1 VVETIE
7 EISAVCSIKR
17 QYGAKALARD
27 LFWITCLGAYIQGS
41 RCSLWNDRRSKRLT
55 TCLAIAAFLLEG
67 CGGDNRL
74 PTAPS
79 ELTTGV
85 VIYEHANFLGE
96 SAHITSDI
104 ENLES
109 VRGPCVRSDTD
120 ANGNTS
126 TTDSWDDCASSIR
139 VAPGW
144 RATLYEDPKFKGWAA
159 DVGEE
164 SVANYQL
171 VRGPCS
177 RDTFND
183 CASSIRV
190 FRVR

>member
-1 VVETIE
+1 M
-7 EISAVCSIKR
+7 
-17 QYGAKALARD
+17 
-27 LFWITCLGAYIQGS
+27 
-41 RCSLWNDRRSKRLT
+41 
-55 TCLAIAAFLLEG
+55 
-67 CGGDNRL
+67 
-74 PTAPS
+74 
-79 ELTTGV
+79 TGV
-85 VIYEHANFLGE
+85 VIYQHANFLGE

-126 TTDSWDDCASSIR
+126 STDSWDDCASSIR

-164 SVANYQL
+164 NVANYQL

-177 RDTFND
+177 HDTFND

>member
-1 VVETIE
+1 MTLAGRSGR
-7 EISAVCSIKR
+7 SAPLTLVCAVLVS
-17 QYGAKALARD
+17 AACRD
-27 LFWITCLGAYIQGS
+27 
-41 RCSLWNDRRSKRLT
+41 
-55 TCLAIAAFLLEG
+55 
-67 CGGDNRL
+67 RL

-85 VIYEHANFLGE
+85 VIYQHANFLGE
-96 SAHITSDI
+96 SAHITADTTDL
-104 ENLES
+104 EN
-109 VRGPCVRSDTD
+109 VRGPCIKVESDGQ
-120 ANGNTS
+120 GNTS
-126 TTDSWDDCASSIR
+126 SKDSWDDCVSSVR

-144 RATLYEDPKFKGWAA
+144 RVTLYEDPGYKGWAA

-164 SVANYQL
+164 NVANFQL

-190 FRVR
+190 FRVP

>member
-1 VVETIE
+1 M
-7 EISAVCSIKR
+7 
-17 QYGAKALARD
+17 
-27 LFWITCLGAYIQGS
+27 
-41 RCSLWNDRRSKRLT
+41 LWNETAQRR
-55 TCLAIAAFLLEG
+55 AIAFAIAVLCFDS
-67 CGGDNRL
+67 CGDNRL
-74 PTAPS
+74 ATAPS
-79 ELTTGV
+79 ELTTGI
-85 VIYEHANFLGE
+85 VIYQHANFLGE

-126 TTDSWDDCASSIR
+126 STDSWDDCASSIR

-164 SVANYQL
+164 NVANYQL
-171 VRGPCS
+171 VRGSCS
-177 RDTFND
+177 YDTFND
-183 CASSIRV
+183 CASSIHV

>member
-1 VVETIE
+1 M
-7 EISAVCSIKR
+7 
-17 QYGAKALARD
+17 
-27 LFWITCLGAYIQGS
+27 
-41 RCSLWNDRRSKRLT
+41 CSLWNDRRSTRLT
-55 TCLAIAAFLLEG
+55 TGLAIAAFFLES
-67 CGGDNRL
+67 CGDNLL

-85 VIYEHANFLGE
+85 VIYQHANFLGE

-126 TTDSWDDCASSIR
+126 STDSWDDCASSIR

-164 SVANYQL
+164 NVANYQL

-177 RDTFND
+177 HDTFND

>member
-1 VVETIE
+1 M
-7 EISAVCSIKR
+7 CSIKR
-17 QYGAKALARD
+17 QEGAKALASD
-27 LFWITCLGAYIQGS
+27 LFWIICQGAYIEGS
-41 RCSLWNDRRSKRLT
+41 GCLLWNDRR
-55 TCLAIAAFLLEG
+55 AIAVAATVLSLG
-67 CGGDNRL
+67 SCNDNRL

-85 VIYEHANFLGE
+85 VIYQHANFLGE

-120 ANGNTS
+120 ANGNS
-126 TTDSWDDCASSIR
+126 SSTDSWDDCASSIR

-164 SVANYQL
+164 NVANYQL

-183 CASSIRV
+183 CASSIKV
-190 FRVR
+190 FQVR

>member
-1 VVETIE
+1 MIL
-7 EISAVCSIKR
+7 AAAALGFDACS
-17 QYGAKALARD
+17 
-27 LFWITCLGAYIQGS
+27 
-41 RCSLWNDRRSKRLT
+41 
-55 TCLAIAAFLLEG
+55 
-67 CGGDNRL
+67 DNRL

-85 VIYEHANFLGE
+85 VIYQHANFLGD
-96 SAHITSDI
+96 SAHITADI
-104 ENLES
+104 TNLAE
-109 VRGPCVRSDTD
+109 VRGPCVRTDTD
-120 ANGNTS
+120 ANGNS
-126 TTDSWDDCASSIR
+126 SSTDSWDDCASSIR
-139 VAPGW
+139 VAAGW
-144 RATLYEDPKFKGWAA
+144 RATLYEDTNYKGWAA

-164 SVANYQL
+164 NVANYQL

>member
-1 VVETIE
+1 M
-7 EISAVCSIKR
+7 
-17 QYGAKALARD
+17 
-27 LFWITCLGAYIQGS
+27 
-41 RCSLWNDRRSKRLT
+41 
-55 TCLAIAAFLLEG
+55 
-67 CGGDNRL
+67 
-74 PTAPS
+74 
-79 ELTTGV
+79 TGV
-85 VIYEHANFLGE
+85 VIYQHANFLGE

-126 TTDSWDDCASSIR
+126 STDSWDDCASSIR

-159 DVGEE
+159 DVGDEN
-164 SVANYQL
+164 VANYQL

-177 RDTFND
+177 HDTFND
-183 CASSIRV
+183 CASSIHV

>member
-1 VVETIE
+1 MVETIG
-7 EISAVCSIKR
+7 EILCVCSIKR
-17 QYGAKALARD
+17 QHGAKTLD
-27 LFWITCLGAYIQGS
+27 SDPFWITGQAAYIEDSG
-41 RCSLWNDRRSKRLT
+41 CSLWNETAQRR
-55 TCLAIAAFLLEG
+55 AIAFAAAVLSFDN
-67 CGGDNRL
+67 CGDNRL

-79 ELTTGV
+79 ELTTGI
-85 VIYEHANFLGE
+85 VIYQHANFLGE
-96 SAHITSDI
+96 SAHITTDI

-109 VRGPCVRSDTD
+109 VRGPCVRTDTD

-126 TTDSWDDCASSIR
+126 STDSWDDCASSIR

-164 SVANYQL
+164 NVANYQL